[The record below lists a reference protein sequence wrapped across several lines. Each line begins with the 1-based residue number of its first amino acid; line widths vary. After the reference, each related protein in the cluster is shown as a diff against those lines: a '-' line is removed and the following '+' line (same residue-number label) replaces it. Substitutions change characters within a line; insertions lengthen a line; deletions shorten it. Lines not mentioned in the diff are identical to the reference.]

1 MESQHNLEKKA
12 APYSSLKIFAHM
24 EEVNKVK
31 NGERVAPLY
40 VRIKPTNLCNQN
52 CYYCHYKNPYLQ
64 MDQYNPTDEIKREKM
79 LEIIQDFKEIGVKAI
94 TFSGGGEPLL
104 YPYIEE
110 TMEAVLEAGID
121 LSIITN
127 GSFLTGRKAELLAK
141 AKWVRISQESGCAET
156 YSKIRGVKES
166 AFEELCKNI
175 ENFAKI
181 KNADCEL
188 GINFVVGPNNYTEV
202 YQTGRLMQK
211 LGANHIKYAAL
222 MSHDAKKVHAP
233 FYREVVEQI
242 HKLIDENETSFKIVN
257 LYESDFDSN
266 AVFGRNYD
274 FCAIKDYVTVIGAN
288 SKIYYCHDKAYL
300 SQGEIGDISQ
310 KSFKE
315 VWFSE
320 ETTKKFLEF
329 NPQEICRHHCVY
341 DERNEVLNH
350 FYGIGEQ
357 HINFI

>member
-1 MESQHNLEKKA
+1 MGKKA
-12 APYSSLKIFAHM
+12 SPYSNLKIFAHL
-24 EEVNKVK
+24 EEVHKVK
-31 NGERVAPLY
+31 DGERVAPIY

-52 CYYCHYKNPYLQ
+52 CYYCHYKSPYLEL
-64 MDQYNPTDEIKREKM
+64 DQYKPTDAIKREKM
-79 LEIIQDFKEIGVKAI
+79 LEIIQDFKEIGVRAV

-127 GSFLTGRKAELLAK
+127 GSLLTGRKAALLSK
-141 AKWVRISQESGCAET
+141 AKWVRISQESGCAQT
-156 YSKIRGVKES
+156 YARIRGVKEA
-166 AFEELCKNI
+166 AFTELCENIKN
-175 ENFAKI
+175 FSGM

-188 GINFVVGPNNYTEV
+188 GVNFVIGPNNYKEV
-202 YQTGRLMQK
+202 YQAGKLMQE
-211 LGANHIKYAAL
+211 LGADHIKYTAL
-222 MSHDAKKVHAP
+222 MSKDAEKMHAP
-233 FYREVVEQI
+233 FKAEVIGQI
-242 HKLIDENETSFKIVN
+242 HKLIDENETDFKIVN

-274 FCAIKDYVTVIGAN
+274 FCGIKDYVTVIAAN

-300 SQGEIGDISQ
+300 SQGEVGDISE

-320 ETTKKFLEF
+320 ETTKKFLAF
-329 NPQEICRHHCVY
+329 NPQRICQHHCVY
-341 DERNEVLNH
+341 DDRNELLNH
-350 FYGIGEQ
+350 FYGLDEQ